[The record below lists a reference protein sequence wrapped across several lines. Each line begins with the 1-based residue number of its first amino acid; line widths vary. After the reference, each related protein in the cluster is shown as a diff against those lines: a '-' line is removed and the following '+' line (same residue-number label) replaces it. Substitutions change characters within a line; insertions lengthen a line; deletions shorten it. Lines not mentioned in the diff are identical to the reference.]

1 MKKLNAAS
9 LVFATLLSSCSS
21 RDLDH
26 HDASLGYTKQD
37 YQQKLSP
44 TPSEIQTPVVA
55 PYVTKPTFEEVPECF
70 KKPIT
75 ISALED
81 VPVKDLLFQVGQQ
94 AKINM
99 SIASDVKGSITFSA
113 HEHAFIDSVKEICA
127 LAQLRYTIKGK
138 LIRIQQDKPYLA
150 SYDASF
156 LAHKRQNQNRVSVV
170 TDVFTSS
177 DSKNTNLDNGSNT
190 VLSTSSETDLWHEL
204 QNNLKMILHAH
215 DQSEKTQNR
224 YTINKQAGL
233 ISVYANHAQ
242 QKKIKKFLDMI
253 KKLVTAQVIIEA
265 KIVEIHLNDEYKS
278 GVNWNSL
285 KGDFTIQAPFGS
297 LTTPGPFKLDQVP
310 ARDVF
315 TIGGHGHHLT
325 GLLSLME
332 KFGTVRTLANP
343 RITVM
348 NNQSAVL
355 KVGTNGIYFRLE
367 YSREYG
373 FDTDR
378 EKEYVTTQIQ
388 SVPIGLVMVVHP
400 CINVGN
406 GTVVMNLRPT
416 ISRIVDEKEDPA
428 VSILSKQQ
436 QKSLIPEVQMREFD
450 SVIHMNSGELV
461 VLGGLMENR
470 SDHNTSG
477 LPGVSDVEFFGEL
490 FKGRSHKDHV
500 TELVILLKATI
511 VDQTKTMPHVLESNV
526 HDHDKHLYET
536 FAKDPRPL

>member
-1 MKKLNAAS
+1 MKKIGTLS
-9 LVFATLLSSCSS
+9 SILCSLLSGCSD
-21 RDLDH
+21 RDLTL
-26 HDASLGYTKQD
+26 HDSDLGLTKEHYKQTLIP
-37 YQQKLSP
+37 KETTLSANIKSNVLIKSTERP
-44 TPSEIQTPVVA
+44 LNKGFTT
-55 PYVTKPTFEEVPECF
+55 
-70 KKPIT
+70 PIT
-75 ISALED
+75 IKTVGD
-81 VPVKDLLFQVGQQ
+81 VPVKDLLFQIAEQS
-94 AKINM
+94 KINM
-99 SIASDVKGSITFSA
+99 SIASDIKGSLAFSA
-113 HEHAFIDSVKEICA
+113 TDHAFIDVVKEICA
-127 LAQLRYTIKGK
+127 LSHLRYSMKGS
-138 LIRIQQDKPYLA
+138 LIRIQTDKPYIE

-170 TDVFTSS
+170 TDVFSGS
-177 DSKNTNLDNGSNT
+177 DSKNQARDNGSNT
-190 VLSTSSETDLWHEL
+190 VLSTLSENDFWREL
-204 QNNLKMILHAH
+204 ENNLKMILHSH
-215 DQSEKTQNR
+215 ENGDTQKHA
-224 YTINKQAGL
+224 YTLNKQAGL
-233 ISVYANHAQ
+233 ITAYTTQSQH
-242 QKKIKKFLDMI
+242 KKIKKFLDQI

-265 KIVEIHLNDEYKS
+265 KIIEIHLNDEYKS

-285 KGDFTIQAPFGS
+285 KGDFTLQAPLGNLS
-297 LTTPGPFKLDQVP
+297 TPGPLNPEQTP
-310 ARDVF
+310 LRDVLTF
-315 TIGGHGHHLT
+315 GGHGHHLT

-373 FDTDR
+373 FDSDR

-400 CINVGN
+400 CINVHN
-406 GTVVMNLRPT
+406 GTIVMNLRPT

-428 VSILSKQQ
+428 VAILSKQQ

-450 SVIHMNSGELV
+450 SVIHMKSDELV

-477 LPGVSDVEFFGEL
+477 VPGASEIGFFGEL

-511 VDQTKTMPHVLESNV
+511 TDSSQAEARILPTTV
-526 HDHDKHLYET
+526 HDHDTHLYQT
-536 FAKDPRPL
+536 LSIDPRPF